1 MKRTRRSSSV
11 EDSTATPKRLR
22 GSESEESNVSIFSG
36 ASNFGI
42 HGGSFTNVAR
52 DNNITTNI
60 HNYHGWNILKIRDWL
75 KAPDPSTNFVA
86 ACNKKIPGTGEW
98 ILSHEH
104 FVKWRKD
111 KSGLLWIHGK
121 VGSGKTFLSATII
134 RELQDNPT
142 SLCCYYYFDNRDNSQ
157 TKTNA
162 QGLIRSLLLQMAA
175 SSAGIHPALHELYM
189 KCSQGIME
197 PTMAD
202 LSATLVVV
210 SKDLGPVYLVLDAMD
225 ECNEPSDVF
234 KYLAHAR
241 GNLCIAVTSRYVAE
255 TSYVATDSIYLHLAQ
270 DAFHDDVTKYLQDKL
285 SHRTLKPELFKE
297 IVDYLTEGAQGQFR
311 WVDCQVT
318 VLQRCKTPKAIRDAL
333 KKLPKTLE
341 ETYTAAITRTRESE
355 HVHDAEKLLMWLVY
369 AFESLSIIQVAEI
382 LAIDLDAQIF
392 DPEALSLELDDGIYD
407 ILDSTLITV
416 SQDKIVQLGHNSVK
430 EFLTQTHAEVHM
442 SRLFQINEPLAHSII
457 CQMCLVYLLQ
467 FDSEKIDDFW
477 QGYPLREYAAI
488 HWPSH
493 MRRLGE
499 EIPEFKPARDLAIT
513 LLESSSQLPYVN
525 WITIYDQHDGI
536 DIPRW
541 NQRDIPRKRPSSLY
555 YMSLLGVV
563 SCVKYLLAGDKCS
576 VNVEGGH
583 YGTALQA
590 AASRG
595 NKDIVQLLLEH
606 NADVNTQGG
615 HYGSALQAAAIRG
628 IMIFA
633 CFFLSIKQMS
643 ILKGDTMEFTP
654 GSSQ

>member
-1 MKRTRRSSSV
+1 MSPLTTQLLVFLSLSLKASYFARHDWAAAAGRQQTMEAEIWLDQGGCTTNLQGSDRSSGPQARACVVAAEQLHGGQDTSWVKALIPGLFLLWLGPPPSSILDMKRTRRSSSV

-22 GSESEESNVSIFSG
+22 GSESEEQSNVSMFSG

-42 HGGSFTNVAR
+42 HGGTFTYVAR

-60 HNYHGWNILKIRDWL
+60 HNYHNWKPIDILKIRDWL
-75 KAPDPSTNFVA
+75 KAPDPSTNLVA

-104 FVKWRKD
+104 FIKWRKD
-111 KSGLLWIHGK
+111 ESGLLWIHGK
-121 VGSGKTFLSATII
+121 VDLVGSGKTFLSATII
-134 RELQDNPT
+134 KELQDNPT

-162 QGLIRSLLLQMAA
+162 QGLIQSLLLQMAA
-175 SSAGIHPALHELYM
+175 SSAGIHPALHELYT
-189 KCSQGIME
+189 KCKQGIME
-197 PTMAD
+197 PTMED

-234 KYLAHAR
+234 KYLAHVR
-241 GNLCIAVTSRYVAE
+241 ENFCITVTSRYVAE
-255 TSYVATDSIYLHLAQ
+255 TSYGATDSIYLHLAQ
-270 DAFHDDVTKYLQDKL
+270 DAFHDDVIKYLQDRL
-285 SHRTLKPELFKE
+285 SHRTLKPELFTE

-341 ETYTAAITRTRESE
+341 ETYTAAITRTSKSE

-369 AFESLSIIQVAEI
+369 AFEPLSVIQVTEI

-392 DPEALSLELDDGIYD
+392 DPEALSLELEHGIYD
-407 ILDSTLITV
+407 ILDSTMITV

-442 SRLFQINEPLAHSII
+442 SRLFEINEPLAHSIM
-457 CQMCLVYLLQ
+457 CQMCLIYLLQ
-467 FDSEKIDDFW
+467 FDSQKIDGFQ
-477 QGYPLREYAAI
+477 QGYPFGQYAAK

-493 MRRLGE
+493 MRRLAE
-499 EIPEFKPARDLAIT
+499 EIPEHKPARDLAIKF
-513 LLESSSQLPYVN
+513 LGGSSQLQ
-525 WITIYDQHDGI
+525 I
-536 DIPRW
+536 
-541 NQRDIPRKRPSSLY
+541 
-555 YMSLLGVV
+555 
-563 SCVKYLLAGDKCS
+563 
-576 VNVEGGH
+576 
-583 YGTALQA
+583 
-590 AASRG
+590 
-595 NKDIVQLLLEH
+595 
-606 NADVNTQGG
+606 
-615 HYGSALQAAAIRG
+615 
-628 IMIFA
+628 
-633 CFFLSIKQMS
+633 
-643 ILKGDTMEFTP
+643 ILFSDP
-654 GSSQ
+654 VA